1 MPVTSGQE
9 EVSTCKSQVED
20 GEWEI
25 TLQRPSDPGDL
36 MSHLRG
42 MYLRI
47 HALKVRF
54 GRHEV
59 HLAEA
64 GISDPT
70 SKPFLAT
77 LHAWQEEAEQMFLG
91 DSAWRASQGDL
102 EFLVR
107 AAPGVAETDHN
118 VPSSGL
124 LHTRLVSNE
133 EVPENLPSWKSAMEK
148 EYQSLI
154 EKGAIEPVSEDQVQ
168 AWISGGEEVEVLP
181 GRGVASEKPQPG
193 AAHRKKNRAV
203 TCGNFQAPHPDRA
216 KETLYA
222 GGADSVSIR
231 TCLRWAGLRNAG
243 ASVVDVKTAFLNAP
257 VDASESKYLICN
269 PPRHMVLAG
278 VVPQRTRWRVHGAL
292 YGLLTSPGAWSKE
305 RDGRMRKFR
314 WQCFGAEQRLLQ
326 CITDPN
332 VWRLV
337 GSDNQVLG
345 LVTCYVDDLLV
356 LGSRSEREAFLG
368 HLRATWETSDP
379 SHAEE
384 SLTNYCGLE
393 LVQTAEGLVASQY
406 RYVGELLLRHS
417 EILSSSSSP
426 CSSWREVFDDSESK
440 DEAIDPDCV
449 RRAQSLAGELLWLS
463 VRARPELSFAIS
475 RMAQLTTRR
484 PNDALLIGQG
494 ILKYLRAY
502 PDAGLLFGRAPGD
515 LGSHGAFTKPVDE
528 KLIQVFAD
536 SSHGPASGRSH
547 QGFIVQWA
555 GVPISWESSRQSLVS
570 LSTAES
576 ELIAVVSGA
585 QMGDAVAALV
595 SEILGFEPDVQLL
608 GDNQACIAIVSG
620 PPTSW
625 QSRHLRLRA
634 AALRERLDQG
644 KWSLVHL
651 PGNFLPADLLTKA
664 LGAAKFQSLLPL
676 CGVYVPKP
684 RVSKVANLCKP
695 VACWKTVGILLIA
708 LCVSQLL
715 KGQDSASPS
724 EDGSAWLIFLVI
736 GVVLAWEGFK
746 SASSACVRALR
757 CRRRVTGIQAPE
769 VACQTDP
776 WPLAPPPQPRVVQ
789 VPQPIPEGLEAYF
802 TSTGARW
809 HQDYNCGDIR
819 NRIARRFLPCERCT
833 ANHIMLHPPD
843 QPLPL
848 AQQAPPPPQVR
859 GRRPRG

>member
-1 MPVTSGQE
+1 MGYTPRNLERLSLANSAELVELGFSLPAMPMTSGHE
-9 EVSTCKSQVED
+9 EVSTRKSQVED

-25 TLQRPSDPGDL
+25 SLQCPSDSEGL
-36 MSHLRG
+36 MSYLRG
-42 MYLRI
+42 VYLRI

-77 LHAWQEEAEQMFLG
+77 LHAWQEEAEQMFLS
-91 DSAWRASQGDL
+91 DSARRASQGDL

-107 AAPGVAETDHN
+107 SAPGVVESDQN

-133 EVPENLPSWKSAMEK
+133 EVRENLYSWKSAMEK

-168 AWISGGEEVEVLP
+168 AWISGREEVEVLP

-193 AAHRKKNRAV
+193 AAHRKKYRAV
-203 TCGNFQAPHPDRA
+203 ICGNFQAPHPDRA

-243 ASVVDVKTAFLNAP
+243 ASLVDVKTAFLNAP

-269 PPRHMVLAG
+269 PPRHMVMAG

-292 YGLLTSPGAWSKE
+292 YGLLTSPRAWSKE

-314 WQCFGAEQRLLQ
+314 RQCSGKARRLLQ

-332 VWRLV
+332 VWHLV
-337 GSDNQVLG
+337 DSNDQVLG
-345 LVTCYVDDLLV
+345 LVTLV

-393 LVQTAEGLVASQY
+393 LVQTAEGLVASQS

-440 DEAIDPDCV
+440 DEAIDPDSV
-449 RRAQSLAGELLWLS
+449 RQAQSLAGELLWLS

-484 PNDALLIGQG
+484 PDDALSIGQG

-502 PDAGLLFGRAPGD
+502 PDAGILFGRAPGD

-528 KLIQVFAD
+528 KLPMAL
-536 SSHGPASGRSH
+536 P
-547 QGFIVQWA
+547 QGEA
-555 GVPISWESSRQSLVS
+555 
-570 LSTAES
+570 T
-576 ELIAVVSGA
+576 
-585 QMGDAVAALV
+585 
-595 SEILGFEPDVQLL
+595 
-608 GDNQACIAIVSG
+608 
-620 PPTSW
+620 
-625 QSRHLRLRA
+625 
-634 AALRERLDQG
+634 
-644 KWSLVHL
+644 
-651 PGNFLPADLLTKA
+651 
-664 LGAAKFQSLLPL
+664 
-676 CGVYVPKP
+676 
-684 RVSKVANLCKP
+684 
-695 VACWKTVGILLIA
+695 
-708 LCVSQLL
+708 
-715 KGQDSASPS
+715 
-724 EDGSAWLIFLVI
+724 
-736 GVVLAWEGFK
+736 
-746 SASSACVRALR
+746 
-757 CRRRVTGIQAPE
+757 RR
-769 VACQTDP
+769 
-776 WPLAPPPQPRVVQ
+776 
-789 VPQPIPEGLEAYF
+789 
-802 TSTGARW
+802 
-809 HQDYNCGDIR
+809 
-819 NRIARRFLPCERCT
+819 
-833 ANHIMLHPPD
+833 
-843 QPLPL
+843 
-848 AQQAPPPPQVR
+848 
-859 GRRPRG
+859 